1 MQNIEKVFILFL
13 RIIHTDFRSS
23 HLLEPS
29 TLNILHWIS
38 FLMETAYLR
47 RAFLH
52 YTSSH
57 VSVWVK
63 QKNSETISKYL
74 VI

>member
-1 MQNIEKVFILFL
+1 MENIEKVFILFS
-13 RIIHTDFRSS
+13 RIIHTDFKSS

-38 FLMETAYLR
+38 FLMETAYPR

-52 YTSSH
+52 YASSH
-57 VSVWVK
+57 VSVCVK